1 MLKKRK
7 RKMKK
12 KRMTRKKRA
21 RRRSRCASKVVP
33 WLVDAF

>member
-1 MLKKRK
+1 
-7 RKMKK
+7 MKK